1 MKKHLHDP
9 GLDAL
14 LALDGERF
22 ALDSGGTCW
31 VKFDVKSCAAT
42 PERPKGLRY
51 SLTLHDRSG
60 ARLLGFDNA
69 HAVQEGSGP
78 GTRTRIEHDHQHR
91 GHQVRFYLYET
102 AAQLLAD
109 FWTAVEAILEKRS
122 SQHEQSQHLE
132 GGDRIVGAVQGPDD
146 GHRPR

>member
-1 MKKHLHDP
+1 MKNNRQDP

-42 PERPKGLRY
+42 PARPKGLRY

-60 ARLLGFDNA
+60 VRLLGFDNA
-69 HAVQEGSGP
+69 HAIREGSGP
-78 GTRTRIEHDHQHR
+78 GTRTRIEYDHKHC
-91 GHQVRFYLYET
+91 GHHVRFYAYET
-102 AAQLLAD
+102 AALLLAD
-109 FWTAVEAILEKRS
+109 FWTEVEAILEKRS
-122 SQHEQSQHLE
+122 NQHAQSQCLE
-132 GGDRIVGAVQGPDD
+132 SGDSIVGAVQGPND
-146 GHRPR
+146 GNRSW